1 MFVHVQA
8 AVFLAS
14 PDMGLS
20 DIHPVLTAPAD
31 MLPDLC
37 FHGADKTSD
46 HLLHME
52 GVIGLSS
59 EHAKSRLADQCADG
73 AFFGIGSPNTIGR
86 ISNEKQG
93 ISQGSCRQGQLC
105 SWHGTVKVAE
115 HSDREEQ
122 DPKDGL
128 LASCLV
134 GWVWGGDLRV
144 FIVTHVPSD
153 AQMSPRCLPD
163 GFQMLPRFLPV
174 PPLIKVVSKMPS
186 NPVRNHFSILPFLR

>member
-134 GWVWGGDLRV
+134 GWGGFKGFYCYPCSFGCPDVSQMPPGWL
-144 FIVTHVPSD
+144 SD
-153 AQMSPRCLPD
+153 ASQIPPSSPPYQGGVEDALEP
-163 GFQMLPRFLPV
+163 
-174 PPLIKVVSKMPS
+174 
-186 NPVRNHFSILPFLR
+186 ILPFLR